1 MSDIR
6 DKEVLEWYEQFHES
20 IFKYINMVIQ
30 DYQSAEDLRHETF
43 LKAYVNYESFRGNSN
58 PKTWLFSIAH
68 NITVDYIRKRRPLT
82 ILQDVL
88 LFKKDLK
95 PLPEE
100 IVEIKEN
107 SQELY
112 NALAKLKGSYR
123 EVIILRKIKE
133 FSIEETS
140 IILGWSESKVKST
153 LFRAIQALEKKLLKE
168 GVLNEKIV

>member
-1 MSDIR
+1 M
-6 DKEVLEWYEQFHES
+6 
-20 IFKYINMVIQ
+20 MIQ
-30 DYQSAEDLRHETF
+30 DYQLAEDLRHETL
-43 LKAYVNYESFRGNSN
+43 LKAYVNYDSFRGNSN
-58 PKTWLFSIAH
+58 PNTWLFSIAH
-68 NITVDYIRKRRPLT
+68 NITVDYIRKRKPLT

-100 IVEIKEN
+100 IVEIKEI

-112 NALAKLKGSYR
+112 NVLAKLKGSYR

-133 FSIEETS
+133 FAIEETS
-140 IILGWSESKVKST
+140 IILGWSESKST

-168 GVLNEKIV
+168 GVLSEKIV